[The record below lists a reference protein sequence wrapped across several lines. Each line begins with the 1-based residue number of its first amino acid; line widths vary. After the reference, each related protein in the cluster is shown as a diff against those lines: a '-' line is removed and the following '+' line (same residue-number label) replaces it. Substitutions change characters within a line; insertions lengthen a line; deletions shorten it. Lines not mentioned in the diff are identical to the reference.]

1 MVCGISSLT
10 IAMALTIGLQVVCSS
25 SVYTL
30 TGTVGKWDFLIAR
43 CHNPIRG
50 ISRRKLDRMGCV
62 WAFGFDWG
70 EVCWYCENI
79 VLIQLLR

>member
-1 MVCGISSLT
+1 
-10 IAMALTIGLQVVCSS
+10 MALTIGLQVVCSS

-43 CHNPIRG
+43 CHDPIRG

-70 EVCWYCENI
+70 EVCWHCENI
-79 VLIQLLR
+79 VLIQLVR